1 VNTVIILGASTRAA
15 AFSALRAG
23 LRPWCIDLFADADLQ
38 SRCPVERL
46 RGRYPQGFLDA
57 IDHAP
62 QAPWIYTGGLE
73 NWPKL
78 VAQLS
83 ERRPLWGNS
92 AEVLRRVRQ
101 PETIYERLR
110 SAGLPVPRVRTD
122 RPESG
127 PLRWL
132 IKPRRGAGGSG
143 IRFFDATA
151 HEPEAPSK
159 GERDWYFQEY
169 IEGDPLAAVY
179 VPEGQS
185 ARLLGVTRQLVG
197 EPWLHAAPFHYCG
210 SLGPV
215 QAEPPLH
222 QQLEQIGNTLTAGCQ
237 LRGIFGVDGV
247 LQEGEFWPV
256 EVNPRYTA
264 SVEVLEHGLSVAAL
278 AGTSFSP
285 HHRTRGRGEQEVI
298 GKAILFARQAFR
310 FPSTGPW
317 SDTLARP
324 PAVDQLPL
332 FADIPSP
339 HVLIEAGRPI
349 LTLFAQADS
358 AGQCLDR
365 LHGIVENLQR
375 VLYP

>member
-1 VNTVIILGASTRAA
+1 VSTVVILGASARAA

-57 IDHAP
+57 INQAP

-83 ERRPLWGNS
+83 ERRPLWGNP

-101 PETIYERLR
+101 PETIYELLR
-110 SAGLPVPRVRTD
+110 GAGLPVPRIRSD

-127 PLRWL
+127 PTLWL
-132 IKPRRGAGGSG
+132 LKPRRGAGGSG
-143 IRFFDATA
+143 VRFFDAYA
-151 HEPEAPSK
+151 AASEKIA
-159 GERDWYFQEY
+159 DWYFQEY
-169 IEGDPLAAVY
+169 IPGEPLAAVY
-179 VPEGQS
+179 VAAGQS

-197 EPWLHAAPFHYCG
+197 EAWLHAAPFHYCG

-215 QAEPPLH
+215 HPGPLLR
-222 QQLEQIGNTLTAGCQ
+222 QQLEKIGNILTAGCQ
-237 LRGIFGVDGV
+237 MRGLFGVDGV
-247 LQEGEFWPV
+247 LCEGEFWPV

-264 SVEVLEHGLSVAAL
+264 SVEVLEYGLGVVAP
-278 AGTSFSP
+278 FSLLS
-285 HHRTRGRGEQEVI
+285 GGKGEKGVVVRPFSGLTI
-298 GKAILFARQAFR
+298 GKAILFARQALS

-317 SDTLARP
+317 WDTLARP
-324 PAVDQLPL
+324 PALKTPPF

-339 HVLIEAGRPI
+339 QVLIEAGRPI
-349 LTLFAQADS
+349 LTLFAQGDS
-358 AGQCLDR
+358 AGQCLER
-365 LHGIVENLQR
+365 LHGIVEDLER